1 MKGLM
6 FNVLENLATEAGC
19 SDEAWELVA
28 EFAATEALLDPASR
42 SSERLSEAP
51 LSYTSPA
58 EAMVR
63 CLSQGELAE
72 QRSWDILD
80 AAQHQEWF
88 VADGTNTPGVNWADR
103 SAAGFSA
110 EAFIE
115 PDALLSNW
123 SRDSSG
129 PVDSSWEEEEQA
141 ERWIREEKA
150 AHKRR
155 S

>member
-6 FNVLENLATEAGC
+6 FNVLESLATEAGC
-19 SDEAWELVA
+19 SEEAWELVA
-28 EFAATEALLDPASR
+28 EFAATEALLDPSSR
-42 SSERLSEAP
+42 SSDRLSQAP

-88 VADGTNTPGVNWADR
+88 GADGTSTYGMTWADR
-103 SAAGFSA
+103 GGAGFSA

-115 PDALLSNW
+115 PDALLTNW
-123 SRDSSG
+123 SGDTTQ
-129 PVDSSWEEEEQA
+129 PADSWEEEEQA
-141 ERWIREEKA
+141 NRWIREEKA

>member
-28 EFAATEALLDPASR
+28 EFAATEALLDPPSR
-42 SSERLSEAP
+42 SAERLSQVP

-88 VADGTNTPGVNWADR
+88 VSDATNPYGMNWTDR
-103 SAAGFSA
+103 GGGFSA

-115 PDALLSNW
+115 PDALLTNW
-123 SRDSSG
+123 SRDATQA
-129 PVDSSWEEEEQA
+129 VDASWEEEEQA
-141 ERWIREEKA
+141 DRWIREEKA